1 MVVQVVTDTCSVMKA
16 AWKLVETKFPWI
28 TCTCCGPHVLN
39 LYLKDLGKIEEVAAV
54 IKKSNAILNLFWGK
68 KRWPRTKLR
77 EVIAVNHKKE
87 FGLYRPKATRFAGN
101 MRALGRML
109 RVKADLQQ
117 VVVSSEF
124 GEQKFKKGNDDDTAS
139 GTISGREHPVKA
151 IILDESGFWAP
162 LVEVLKIATPV
173 VKLLRLCDGAAPAMG
188 KVMPRMNS
196 IRGVIANST
205 VPWKEAA
212 LKIHDARW
220 EYLKSPMHLAGYALD
235 PEYLAHERR
244 RPGGA
249 LISTIEKMAMR
260 YEYSRLTSNPD
271 SLSGPMLARK
281 LTVDDPGVQRLA
293 GEACVELASYH
304 DSAGVLSRP
313 FVKDQAKTLPP
324 AHWWSMY
331 GKNLPALSKVA
342 CTVLSQPVC
351 ASAAERNWSIY
362 GSIKTDRRNRMRHSV
377 SNRLV
382 YCHEA
387 LQLRIKR
394 TKAGYPH
401 RAEPRST
408 SS

>member
-54 IKKSNAILNLFWGK
+54 IKKANAILNLFWGK

-101 MRALGRML
+101 MRALGRMP

-205 VPWKEAA
+205 VPWKEGA

-235 PEYLAHERR
+235 PEYLAHDMSSDVQE
-244 RPGGA
+244 A
-249 LISTIEKMAMR
+249 LISIIEKMAMR

-271 SLSGPMLARK
+271 SLSGPMLARARAHRRRSGGAEAGGRG
-281 LTVDDPGVQRLA
+281 LRRARVLPGQRGRSL
-293 GEACVELASYH
+293 E
-304 DSAGVLSRP
+304 RP

-324 AHWWSMY
+324 AQWWSMY

-342 CTVLSQPVC
+342 CARGAL
-351 ASAAERNWSIY
+351 AAGLRV
-362 GSIKTDRRNRMRHSV
+362 GSGAQLVDL
-377 SNRLV
+377 RL
-382 YCHEA
+382 H
-387 LQLRIKR
+387 
-394 TKAGYPH
+394 
-401 RAEPRST
+401 
-408 SS
+408 

>member
-1 MVVQVVTDTCSVMKA
+1 M
-16 AWKLVETKFPWI
+16 
-28 TCTCCGPHVLN
+28 
-39 LYLKDLGKIEEVAAV
+39 
-54 IKKSNAILNLFWGK
+54 
-68 KRWPRTKLR
+68 
-77 EVIAVNHKKE
+77 
-87 FGLYRPKATRFAGN
+87 
-101 MRALGRML
+101 
-109 RVKADLQQ
+109 
-117 VVVSSEF
+117 
-124 GEQKFKKGNDDDTAS
+124 
-139 GTISGREHPVKA
+139 
-151 IILDESGFWAP
+151 
-162 LVEVLKIATPV
+162 EVLKIATPV

-235 PEYLAHERR
+235 PEYLAHDMSGDVQE
-244 RPGGA
+244 A
-249 LISTIEKMAMR
+249 LISIIEKMAMR

-271 SLSGPMLARK
+271 SLSGPMLARARAHRS
-281 LTVDDPGVQRLA
+281 VDDPGVQRLA
-293 GEACVELASYH
+293 GEACVELASYQ

-382 YCHEA
+382 YLPRGAPAPHQAHQGRLQGAGGQVGERLGLGREQLGQRGGPDGLVAA
-387 LQLRIKR
+387 LC
-394 TKAGYPH
+394 
-401 RAEPRST
+401 PRSARA
-408 SS
+408 SGLARSARSPRRALAPRLHN